1 MGGQQKYL
9 DIFIILYQKNNT
21 MYINFLLYNLQP
33 QDLYYIFAVK
43 QIETEINIPND
54 TLQRFKDLDLITTIK
69 GKPNQE
75 ERLKIRLSDK
85 GKKFLD
91 DLSTPEV
98 TEGDCEMRDFLCD
111 MYLNNE
117 DEERKIGNKKAIG
130 IYCSILRNRLGLTL
144 HEFYYLCDYFL
155 LEHKFTKLL
164 EYIFF
169 NKNKHRYSKFQD
181 VIEDSPLYQFWEQKE
196 QEIRQ
201 YFKTKIKE

>member
-1 MGGQQKYL
+1 
-9 DIFIILYQKNNT
+9 
-21 MYINFLLYNLQP
+21 MYINFKLIKELNLPLNSVLVLFSANQNR
-33 QDLYYIFAVK
+33 
-43 QIETEINIPND
+43 TND
-54 TLQRFKDLDLITTIK
+54 ESATLEEFKDVVRDLFDL
-69 GKPNQE
+69 GLL
-75 ERLKIRLSDK
+75 ERVKAKTKSQNLYSLIRISPK
-85 GKKFLD
+85 GKKILED
-91 DLSTPEV
+91 ITTLEV
-98 TEGDCEMRDFLCD
+98 TQGDCEMRDFLCD
-111 MYLNNE
+111 MYLNSE

-181 VIEDSPLYQFWEQKE
+181 VIEDSPLYQFWEQRE